1 MTIEDFSHLDPVNFG
16 NWPVPIKGLIILVLC
31 IAALFAGYWF
41 DTQNQMAELAKVKQE
56 EETFKKTFKT
66 KQLKAASLPKL
77 EEQLVEIEFILKEL
91 FKKLPSDA
99 QVDELIKKIS
109 QTVLASG
116 LKQELFEPQ
125 YKGQREE
132 KGLYVNLPVKLRA
145 TGDYHAFGKFVSG
158 VAAMNRIVTQ
168 HEVSISS
175 SSKRGTEK
183 LLTIEITAQ
192 IYRYLEEPTKKEG
205 KKGNKKK
212 KRKK

>member
-1 MTIEDFSHLDPVNFG
+1 
-16 NWPVPIKGLIILVLC
+16 VLC

>member
-1 MTIEDFSHLDPVNFG
+1 MTIEDFSHLDPANFG

-41 DTQNQMAELAKVKQE
+41 HTQNQIAELAKVKQE
-56 EETFKKTFKT
+56 EKTLKKTFKT

-77 EEQLVEIEFILKEL
+77 EEQLVQIEFILKEL

-99 QVDELIKKIS
+99 QVDELIRNIS

-132 KGLYVNLPVKLRA
+132 KGLYVKLPVKLRA

-168 HEVSISS
+168 HDVSISS
-175 SSKRGTEK
+175 SKKQGTGKK
-183 LLTIEITAQ
+183 LLTIEVTAQ
-192 IYRYLEEPTKKEG
+192 IYRYLEDSTP
-205 KKGNKKK
+205 KKGK
-212 KRKK
+212 KRKRRKR

>member
-41 DTQNQMAELAKVKQE
+41 DTQNQMVELAKVKQE